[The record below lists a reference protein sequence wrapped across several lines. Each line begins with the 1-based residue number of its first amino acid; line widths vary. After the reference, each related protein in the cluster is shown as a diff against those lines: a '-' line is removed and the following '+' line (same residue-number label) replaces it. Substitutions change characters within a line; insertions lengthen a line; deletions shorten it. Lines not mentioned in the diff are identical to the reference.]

1 MPENTVIRILAELE
15 NFTAQI
21 DQSQLEKA
29 ADLIAGQSQSV
40 FCTGAGRSGLI
51 AQALANRLLHLG
63 KPVSVIGEI
72 TAPPIQKDDLLI
84 AVSGSGCS
92 GVLLRRLKQAKAQG
106 AKILLISMEAGSE
119 AASLADQVVVLPG
132 TNRLQSPAKASSFQP
147 VGSLFEQLAWLCA
160 DALVFLTK
168 EKLGLSNEDLLARHA
183 NIE

>member
-72 TAPPIQKDDLLI
+72 TAPPHSK
-84 AVSGSGCS
+84 
-92 GVLLRRLKQAKAQG
+92 R
-106 AKILLISMEAGSE
+106 
-119 AASLADQVVVLPG
+119 
-132 TNRLQSPAKASSFQP
+132 
-147 VGSLFEQLAWLCA
+147 
-160 DALVFLTK
+160 
-168 EKLGLSNEDLLARHA
+168 
-183 NIE
+183 